1 MDWLKST
8 FGTNKPIIA
17 MVHIRALPGDPQ
29 YDPQK
34 GMSWL
39 VDTARKD
46 VLALQAG
53 GVDALMFSNEFSLP
67 YLTKVE
73 PITPISMARIIAELF
88 PEIKIPFG
96 VNVLW
101 DPEASIDLAAATGA
115 KFVREIFS
123 GVYASDFGIW
133 NTNSGS
139 VVRHQHAVH
148 AQNVKLLYNIVPES
162 ASYLAERDIASIA
175 RSTVFNCRPDGLC
188 VSGLTAGSE
197 TSTQVLKI
205 VKDAVP
211 DTPVFANTGVRPDNV
226 QSQLAFADGAV
237 VGTTFKRDGKTW
249 NEVDADRVKTF
260 MDAVRAFRK

>member
-1 MDWLKST
+1 MDWMKNT
-8 FGTNKPIIA
+8 FGTNKTIIA
-17 MVHIRALPGDPQ
+17 MVHIRALPGDPMF
-29 YDPQK
+29 DAQK

-39 VDTARKD
+39 VDTARQD

-133 NTNSGS
+133 NTNSGA
-139 VVRHQHAVH
+139 VVRHQHAVN

-162 ASYLAERDIASIA
+162 ASYMAERDIASIA

-188 VSGLTAGSE
+188 VSGLTAGAE
-197 TSTQVLKI
+197 TSTQILKV
-205 VKDAVP
+205 VKEAVP
-211 DTPVFANTGVRPDNV
+211 ETPVFANTGVRPDNV
-226 QSQLAFADGAV
+226 QSQLAVADGAV

-249 NEVDADRVKTF
+249 NEVDADRVKIF